1 MQYEIEKKCETRL
14 NFNVNLSQF
23 SMSFC
28 IGKQSQI
35 AVDMY
40 QHLRRFDIFFQRE
53 MTFFLHFFCIE
64 SRHNFTSSF
73 NENSHCFSMCTVQYI
88 PELVP
93 YCSVAYFQIL
103 IGYFFNRYGNTVR
116 YVFDYGYLV
125 SISIVM
131 YRESREIVHISRIS
145 NF

>member
-23 SMSFC
+23 SMSFR
-28 IGKQSQI
+28 IEKQSQI

-40 QHLRRFDIFFQRE
+40 QSLRLFDIFFQRK

-73 NENSHCFSMCTVQYI
+73 NENSHCFSMQTKVVMVQYI
-88 PELVP
+88 TEPIP
-93 YCSVAYFQIL
+93 YGAVRYFQIL
-103 IGYFFNRYGNTVR
+103 IRLFFLQLPVPVPVLT
-116 YVFDYGYLV
+116 
-125 SISIVM
+125 
-131 YRESREIVHISRIS
+131 
-145 NF
+145 

>member
-1 MQYEIEKKCETRL
+1 MQCEIEKKCETRL

-23 SMSFC
+23 SMSFR
-28 IGKQSQI
+28 IEKQSQI

-40 QHLRRFDIFFQRE
+40 QSLRLFDIFFQRK

-103 IGYFFNRYGNTVR
+103 IGYFFNRYGTIP
-116 YVFDYGYLV
+116 YGMCFIMDTWYQSV
-125 SISIVM
+125 
-131 YRESREIVHISRIS
+131 
-145 NF
+145 

>member
-23 SMSFC
+23 SMSFR
-28 IGKQSQI
+28 IEKQSQI

-40 QHLRRFDIFFQRE
+40 QSLRLFDIFFQRK

-73 NENSHCFSMCTVQYI
+73 NENSHYFSMHT
-88 PELVP
+88 VP
-93 YCSVAYFQIL
+93 YSTVHYGTGTVPYRPVRYFQIL
-103 IGYFFNRYGNTVR
+103 I
-116 YVFDYGYLV
+116 
-125 SISIVM
+125 
-131 YRESREIVHISRIS
+131 
-145 NF
+145 